1 MLNQGQGT
9 YPQLAGSFYNSA
21 QMTPHDNGRNAHQV
35 PTFFGGL
42 QNMMS
47 ASTAMQNYQGM
58 PLNQNILQ
66 TQSAG
71 YRQYGTGLANTVGH
85 IGTGMGI
92 ASGLGGLATMAGMGG
107 GIIAGIAS
115 APFMLAGA
123 AVMGAT
129 SAYNRRIGAVE
140 DIRNA
145 LQGSRLGYGL
155 ADPVTGTIG
164 NQAALTLSRQMEHSA
179 LGAGL
184 QTSDLKKVMG
194 QASGLGMLNG
204 MQSIGEVTK
213 RVTDLAKAS
222 REIVMLGEGISMS
235 DAMQL
240 QKLTQ
245 DMGIGTTKFRG
256 MNIGKNL
263 VMAARASSMSMDQ
276 AAQLGGMGA
285 MTFQQAGL
293 GAASGMNAAFFTNI
307 AAKGLTGVGAFSQRQ
322 LAALG
327 GEQGVAQHLLSGQA
341 STMARMSDTLVM
353 GAVKLGQ
360 DGQFRIDRDMLDR
373 YVRGDVTAEQMR
385 ERAKNIGRGMTKGQR
400 ARLLEGLQ
408 YSMPELKEQMSDML
422 SSEEIMVIQ
431 GREIQALRN
440 RNPGLSM
447 RRAAQAYFGDQ
458 AQAESFLGYAQN
470 FQASRAEAE
479 RQRRIADQEQ
489 TLKYAGMAKSSSG
502 LASLGRGVA
511 AVGTGLLDAGY
522 AMVSPFGEGM
532 ADAVLRMQDARERGM
547 RRILGIPEYGRQD
560 IGNLANEVFIRGSG
574 GRTSAR
580 SILRGNYRSRNRMVA
595 GVYDNLEDM
604 IESHFASGNEQ
615 MLFDRLGISDGL
627 NEIFGEG
634 LEDRLRD
641 YEEGERFFLRDINFG
656 IDNFSAEHRKD
667 RLLKAA
673 RVAFDAQNMGRVI
686 SGRGFRAGSRDHQR
700 AYDAALDLIRKRS
713 IQAAK
718 GGGTGFF
725 GGVDSS
731 VVGYSAL
738 KQELAPKG
746 FDDEVL
752 DAALGEAYRYAK
764 SAGGDLSKGFNLML
778 DRTAKAGSL
787 ELMTKPIA
795 GELDTLDF
803 KGGQIYAKG
812 LSRALAES
820 QIDAGD
826 VKEVIMAFTNRRK
839 EIQGEGAGRDSL
851 AGILRLAGISIGKY
865 RGRTKG
871 LMGVIDSLRGA
882 RVRTTDKDDKQVEQ
896 TLEEAAN
903 TGVISR
909 DQIARLVNADTINK
923 TVEQDILERQKALD
937 SELELALGEGGGQL
951 RKDLVSTISPDDPEA
966 EAYKEFVRPA
976 ANLAVTDSAI
986 QARLDKQIEDQER
999 RKSNTEV
1006 ALESTRARLQE
1017 LEKHR
1022 TAIRTGGEYS
1032 HTSRGRPYTTS
1043 YAGTSREHKN
1053 MLMTRLNEEAAT
1065 LLERRNKQEKE
1076 LKSITRDADTK
1087 IQDLREAKG
1096 TPGSEQYKAA
1106 QAELLAEATEVLTG
1120 KMTDERKRAAIKQ
1133 YREGHTTLL
1142 TSSGTLQERLMA
1154 LAEGDE
1160 KKREAYTRLMESS
1173 AGAELEQKFKAMR
1186 ADAAMADPS
1195 KLQGLELDAT
1205 QMIIEAAAKQ
1215 KIALPGQEES
1225 VALPKVLGEIAG
1237 GIKDFR
1243 SAMQHIATITAG
1255 KSVKIMGPVTA
1266 EAEDGR

>member
-66 TQSAG
+66 TQSAA

-92 ASGLGGLATMAGMGG
+92 ASGLGGLATMAGLGG
-107 GIIAGIAS
+107 GIVAGIAS

-155 ADPVTGTIG
+155 ADPITGTIG
-164 NQAALTLSRQMEHSA
+164 NQAALTLSRRMEHAA

-184 QTSDLKKVMG
+184 ETSDLKKVMG
-194 QASGLGMLNG
+194 QASSLGMLNG
-204 MQSIGEVTK
+204 MQSLGEVTK

-307 AAKGLTGVGAFSQRQ
+307 AARGLTGVGAFSQRQ

-327 GEQGVAQHLLSGQA
+327 GEQGVAQHLLRGQA

-408 YSMPELKEQMSDML
+408 YAMPELKEQMSDML

-431 GREIQALRN
+431 GREIQALRK

-489 TLKYAGMAKSSSG
+489 TYKYAGMAKSSSA
-502 LASLGRGVA
+502 LAHLGRGVA
-511 AVGTGLLDAGY
+511 AVGTGILDAGY
-522 AMVSPFGEGM
+522 ALVSPFGEGM

-547 RRILGIPEYGRQD
+547 RRIMGIGDYGRGD
-560 IGNLANEVFIRGSG
+560 IGDLGNEVYRRDASGRARG
-574 GRTSAR
+574 R
-580 SILRGNYRSRNRMVA
+580 SILLGNYRSRSRKVA
-595 GVYDNLEDM
+595 GVYDSLEDM
-604 IESHFASGNEQ
+604 IESHFKSGNEQ
-615 MLFDRLGISDGL
+615 MLLDRLGISSGL
-627 NEIFGEG
+627 NEFGGGG

-641 YEEGERFFLRDINFG
+641 YEEGERFFMRDLNFG
-656 IDNFSAEHRKD
+656 IDNFSADTRKQ
-667 RLLKAA
+667 RLLLAA
-673 RVAFDAQNMGRVI
+673 RIAQDAQNMGRVM
-686 SGRGFRAGSRDHQR
+686 SSRGFRAGNFEHQR
-700 AYDAALDLIRKRS
+700 AYDTALEVIRKHS

-718 GGGTGFF
+718 GHGSGFM

-731 VVGYSAL
+731 VVGYAAL
-738 KQELAPKG
+738 EKSLRAAGITDK
-746 FDDEVL
+746 DTI
-752 DAALGEAYRYAK
+752 DAAIGEAYRYSR

-778 DRTAKAGSL
+778 DKTAKAGSL
-787 ELMTKPIA
+787 ELLTKPLQ
-795 GELDTLDF
+795 GERDTIDF
-803 KGGQIYAKG
+803 EGGQVYAKG
-812 LSRALAES
+812 LDRALAES
-820 QIDAGD
+820 QIDSED
-826 VKEVIMAFTNRRK
+826 VNKLILAFTNRRK
-839 EIQGEGAGRDSL
+839 DIEGEGAGRDSL
-851 AGILRLAGISIGKY
+851 AAILRLARISIGKY
-865 RGRTKG
+865 KGRTKG
-871 LMGVIDSLRGA
+871 LMQVIDSLRGA
-882 RVRTTDKDDKQVEQ
+882 RVRTKDDKGKEREQ

-909 DQIARLVNADTINK
+909 EKIASLVNADTINQRVDSD
-923 TVEQDILERQKALD
+923 TLRRQKAMD
-937 SELELALGEGGGQL
+937 SEIELALGEGGGSL
-951 RKDLVSTISPDDPEA
+951 REDLVSTISATDPQA
-966 EAYKEFVRPA
+966 EANKEFVKDRA
-976 ANLAVTDSAI
+976 KIYAQDRDVK
-986 QARLDKQIEDQER
+986 ARLDKQIADQEV
-999 RKSNTEV
+999 RKSNAKE
-1006 ALESTRARLQE
+1006 ALESTRTRLQE
-1017 LEKHR
+1017 LDR
-1022 TAIRTGGEYS
+1022 QRLAIRTGGEYTD
-1032 HTSRGRPYTTS
+1032 TSRGFSATIS
-1043 YAGTSREHKN
+1043 YAGTSRDHKE
-1053 MLMTRLNEEAAT
+1053 MLMAKLNEEAVM
-1065 LLERRNKQEKE
+1065 LQERRNKQEEE
-1076 LKSITRDADTK
+1076 LKSTTSDADVK
-1087 IQDLREAKG
+1087 IQDLRKAKG
-1096 TPGSEQYKAA
+1096 KPGSDQYKAA
-1106 QAELLAEATEVLTG
+1106 QAELLAEATEILTG
-1120 KMTDERKRAAIKQ
+1120 AMTPEQKKTALANYRK
-1133 YREGHTTLL
+1133 GHTTLL
-1142 TSSGTLQERLMA
+1142 TSSGTLQERLMQ
-1154 LAEGDE
+1154 LAEGDD

-1173 AGAELEQKFKAMR
+1173 VGAELEQKFKAMR
-1186 ADAAMADPS
+1186 ADAAGKDPS
-1195 KLQGLELDAT
+1195 KLQDLELEAT

-1215 KIALPGQEES
+1215 KIDLPGQEES
-1225 VALPKVLGEIAG
+1225 VALPKVLAEIAG

-1266 EAEDGR
+1266 EAEER